1 MVNLFRSA
9 SIDPR
14 VSFRCVFIRWRRLA
28 SALYFLSATGAHVAQ
43 RRGRRPRP
51 STVAIK
57 PLAIDAVHV
66 DGGGSF
72 GQGCGSCQGLDGLPV
87 FGDLS
92 LRQGLVGLILLVD
105 LSLRQGL
112 VGILSRARVHCYT
125 RRELE

>member
-51 STVAIK
+51 STVAIN
-57 PLAIDAVHV
+57 PSQSMQYTST
-66 DGGGSF
+66 GG
-72 GQGCGSCQGLDGLPV
+72 V
-87 FGDLS
+87 
-92 LRQGLVGLILLVD
+92 RLVKVA
-105 LSLRQGL
+105 
-112 VGILSRARVHCYT
+112 ARVKV
-125 RRELE
+125 